1 MNDKIIQL
9 IKERL
14 EKGKR
19 QYGDQIDVHDGRD
32 WLIESLEEVLDC
44 MVYVSAKILQIKKRE
59 ENERRSNSK

>member
-9 IKERL
+9 IQERL
-14 EKGKR
+14 EKRKR

-32 WLIESLEEVLDC
+32 WLTESLEEVLDC
-44 MVYVSAKILQIKKRE
+44 MVYVSAKILQIKERK